1 MDNRINFIGKVGDG
15 VIVPNS
21 IPRPLV
27 RTNQWVIVLSVLAF
41 WTSGVTWF
49 MLIPF
54 VSGLSGVLFN
64 FNPVMR
70 LAKVFLHKPMSSYI
84 PEDKPQQ
91 QFNQW
96 IAIVCLFVSMFACT
110 VHWIV
115 VGYTI
120 SALVF
125 LSALIAICGFC
136 IGCFIRFQWL
146 RFQQR
151 RRAHK

>member
-1 MDNRINFIGKVGDG
+1 M

-27 RTNQWVIVLSVLAF
+27 RTNQWMIVLSVLAS
-41 WTSGVTWF
+41 WISGLTWL

-54 VSGLSGVLFN
+54 MAGMSGVLFN
-64 FNPVMR
+64 FNPIMR
-70 LAKVFLHKPMSSYI
+70 LAKVFLKKPMSSYI
-84 PEDKPQQ
+84 PEDKQQQ

-96 IAIVCLFVSMFACT
+96 IAIICLFVSMVGFAL
-110 VHWIV
+110 HWRVIGFV
-115 VGYTI
+115 F

-146 RFQQR
+146 RFRQR
-151 RRAHK
+151 RQAHR